1 MLTGMTEI
9 ALSGVIGA
17 LSYALD
23 IAEGQPPGHAIRS
36 CLIGMRLGAEIDLSD
51 SDRSDLFYALLL
63 KDAGCSANANRMA
76 VLFAADDRAAKATS
90 KLVDWTNPRAAF
102 VWSLRTVAPGTG
114 LRRRI
119 EVLKGIRDEGEVT
132 RKFMEARCDRGAEIA
147 RMLFL
152 SEETAAAIRSLDEH
166 WDGRGMPDGL
176 GGEEIPLA
184 ARILCLAQT
193 VEVFHAAG
201 GVKAAR
207 RMAEH
212 RRGKWFDPALVDA
225 FLRFCGDGDFWAALE
240 APDVSEWEPPDFA
253 LAGDDTRLDRIA
265 EAFARVIDAK
275 SPFTARHSVRVAEIA
290 DGIASVLRFDPD
302 GRRTLK
308 RASLLHDIG
317 KLAISSRILDK
328 PDKLTDEEFRA
339 IQTHPVH
346 TLRILERAPCFTDLA
361 DLAANHHEKLDGTGY
376 PRALDACHLD
386 LPMRV
391 LAVADVYEALTADR
405 PYRGPMPVEEAL
417 AIIDR
422 DVPRKLDADA
432 RRRAGG
438 LRRPGNDHS
447 FGLAD
452 PHLSEELLGSVG
464 LARRPP
470 ADPQPERLAAL
481 LPVERAPHLDFGN
494 GLCRVDHAAS
504 NSNSTGFSSRT
515 STTTSAERADGR
527 SHMAAISAPTTTVPA
542 PIAQAR

>member
-1 MLTGMTEI
+1 MPPGMTEI

-23 IAEGQPPGHAIRS
+23 IAEGQPPGHAVRS
-36 CLIGMRLGAEIDLSD
+36 CLIGMRLAAELDLSP

-76 VLFAADDRAAKATS
+76 ALFAADDRAAKATS

-102 VWSLRTVAPGTG
+102 MWSLRTVAPGTG

-119 EVLKGIRDEGEVT
+119 EVLNGIRDEGEVT
-132 RKFMEARCDRGAEIA
+132 RKFMEARCERGAEIA

-152 SEETAAAIRSLDEH
+152 SEQTAAAIGSLDEH

-176 GGEEIPLA
+176 CGEEIPLA

-193 VEVFHAAG
+193 IEVFHAAEG
-201 GVKAAR
+201 LQAAR
-207 RMAEH
+207 KMALR
-212 RRGKWFDPALVDA
+212 RRGRWFDPALVDA
-225 FLRFCGDGDFWAALE
+225 FLRFCGDRDFWAALE
-240 APDVSEWEPPDFA
+240 SPDVSEWEPPEFA
-253 LAGDDTRLDRIA
+253 LAGDDARLDRIA

-290 DGIASVLRFDPD
+290 DGIAAALAFDAG
-302 GRRTLK
+302 GRRTLR

-317 KLAISSRILDK
+317 KLAISNRILDK
-328 PDKLTDEEFRA
+328 PDKLTDDEFRA

-346 TLRILERAPCFTDLA
+346 TLRILERAPCFAPLA
-361 DLAANHHEKLDGTGY
+361 DLAANHHEKLDGSGY
-376 PRALDACHLD
+376 PRSLEACHLD

-405 PYRGPMPVEEAL
+405 PYRGPLPVEKAL

-422 DVPRKLDADA
+422 DVPHKLDADA
-432 RRRAGG
+432 RGALEVHVG
-438 LRRPGNDHS
+438 LS
-447 FGLAD
+447 TASAD
-452 PHLSEELLGSVG
+452 PVGSV
-464 LARRPP
+464 
-470 ADPQPERLAAL
+470 
-481 LPVERAPHLDFGN
+481 V
-494 GLCRVDHAAS
+494 S
-504 NSNSTGFSSRT
+504 
-515 STTTSAERADGR
+515 
-527 SHMAAISAPTTTVPA
+527 
-542 PIAQAR
+542 

>member
-1 MLTGMTEI
+1 MHSVMTEI

-36 CLIGMRLGAEIDLSD
+36 CLIGMRVAAEIDLSD

-119 EVLKGIRDEGEVT
+119 EVLKGISNEGEVT

-207 RMAEH
+207 RMALR
-212 RRGKWFDPALVDA
+212 RRGKWFDPALVDG
-225 FLRFCGDGDFWAALE
+225 FLRFCGDRDFWAALE
-240 APDVSEWEPPDFA
+240 PPDVSEWEPPDFA
-253 LAGDDTRLDRIA
+253 LAGDDSRLDRIA

-290 DGIASVLRFDPD
+290 DGIAGVLRFDPD

-317 KLAISSRILDK
+317 KLAISNRILDK

-346 TLRILERAPCFTDLA
+346 TLRILERAPCFASLA

-376 PRALDACHLD
+376 PRALDACQLD
-386 LPMRV
+386 VPMRV

-405 PYRGPMPVEEAL
+405 PYRGPLPVEQAL

-422 DVPRKLDADA
+422 DVPHKLDGDA
-432 RRRAGG
+432 RSA
-438 LRRPGNDHS
+438 LE
-447 FGLAD
+447 AY
-452 PHLSEELLGSVG
+452 VG
-464 LARRPP
+464 QGTNTAS
-470 ADPQPERLAAL
+470 AL
-481 LPVERAPHLDFGN
+481 
-494 GLCRVDHAAS
+494 
-504 NSNSTGFSSRT
+504 
-515 STTTSAERADGR
+515 
-527 SHMAAISAPTTTVPA
+527 
-542 PIAQAR
+542 PILT